1 MVLDQ
6 QQEYLKYFFIQNN
19 NIKKVFGW
27 MVCLHKP
34 LRIIFDNSQFDKGF
48 YVYVLI

>member
-19 NIKKVFGW
+19 NIKKVFG
-27 MVCLHKP
+27 
-34 LRIIFDNSQFDKGF
+34 
-48 YVYVLI
+48 